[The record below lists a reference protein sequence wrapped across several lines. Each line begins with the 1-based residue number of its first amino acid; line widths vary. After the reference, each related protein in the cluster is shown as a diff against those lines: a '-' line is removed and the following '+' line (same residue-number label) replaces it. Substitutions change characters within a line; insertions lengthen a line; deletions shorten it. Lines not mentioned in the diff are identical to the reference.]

1 MLEDY
6 EKMLDEGLKR
16 VPKISLEES
25 RVKVPKAD
33 VETVGN
39 RTTLRNLKE
48 IADALN
54 RKPEHLMKYL
64 LRELGTAGN
73 LEGTRGVFQGRF
85 GEAALTERVS
95 RYVEEFVLCG
105 ECGKP
110 DTKIVKEGRIHILK
124 CEACGAKSPIRGV

>member
-1 MLEDY
+1 
-6 EKMLDEGLKR
+6 MLDEALEQ
-16 VPKISLEES
+16 VPKVSLEE
-25 RVKVPKAD
+25 RRLKVPEPD

-48 IADALN
+48 ITDALN
-54 RKPEHLMKYL
+54 RSPNHLMKYL

-85 GEAALTERVS
+85 GRSALHERIG
-95 RYVEEFVLCG
+95 RYIEEFVLCR

-110 DTKIVKEGRIHILK
+110 DTKIVKEGRIYILK
-124 CEACGAKSPIRGV
+124 CEACGAKTSVRGV

>member
-1 MLEDY
+1 
-6 EKMLDEGLKR
+6 MLDEALKH
-16 VPKISLEES
+16 VPKTALEES
-25 RVKVPKAD
+25 RLKIPEVD

-54 RKPEHLMKYL
+54 RKPSHLMKFL
-64 LRELGTAGN
+64 LRELGTAGD

-85 GEAALTERVS
+85 GEPALRGRID
-95 RYVEEFVLCG
+95 RYIEEFVLCR

-110 DTKIVKEGRIHILK
+110 DTRIVKEGRIHILK
-124 CEACGAKSPIRGV
+124 CEACGAKSSVRGV